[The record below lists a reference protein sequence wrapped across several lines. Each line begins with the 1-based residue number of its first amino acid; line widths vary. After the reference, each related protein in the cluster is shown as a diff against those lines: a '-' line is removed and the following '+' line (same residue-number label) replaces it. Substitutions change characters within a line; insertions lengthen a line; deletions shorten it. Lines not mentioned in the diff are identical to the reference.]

1 MFKKGYFQNII
12 MRLWT
17 ESQLILEPIL
27 KSSFFFPQK
36 KKTRSR
42 INECGMSTL
51 PFNFLE
57 FSFPAFPFNIQYFLW
72 THWADFTTAEVR
84 SSPHPHGRKLF
95 RVHPTPTNH
104 KSHLHNVEN
113 GQGVFFFSFKSNT
126 NINNKSYFYFF
137 QPSQCQVKGG
147 IYIWGKVQ
155 LTFLRWKLL

>member
-27 KSSFFFPQK
+27 KSSFFFFPQK

-42 INECGMSTL
+42 INECGMSTS

-113 GQGVFFFSFKSNT
+113 GQGVIFFLLNPILTSTTKAIFTSSNPA
-126 NINNKSYFYFF
+126 N
-137 QPSQCQVKGG
+137 VR
-147 IYIWGKVQ
+147 
-155 LTFLRWKLL
+155 LRVEFIFEEKCN